1 MISTQPLFTAI
12 KNECG
17 SLFST
22 EAHSD
27 PQVLGYIGSAIR
39 YIANYRDFPFLK
51 KQITVTVISPDT
63 AVTTAYKVKTHT
75 VYFGTIEKIPLPIDE
90 YFIPNTTPSYVG
102 SWDDV
107 FYAKEIGT
115 YSLIATVIPAVPTTD
130 TDLIDLPDYLSD
142 VIMTIAMSYAYKS
155 SRMYPESEN
164 QLKIGNA
171 ILDTAANRASNTYP
185 KNAPVMPHSNPQ

>member
-27 PQVLGYIGSAIR
+27 PQILGYIGSAIR

-90 YFIPNTTPSYVG
+90 YFMPNTTPSYVG

-107 FYAKEIGT
+107 FYAKRDWNILT
-115 YSLIATVIPAVPTTD
+115 YCNSNSSSSYYRYWFNRFTW
-130 TDLIDLPDYLSD
+130 LPERCYYD
-142 VIMTIAMSYAYKS
+142 
-155 SRMYPESEN
+155 
-164 QLKIGNA
+164 
-171 ILDTAANRASNTYP
+171 NRYELRL
-185 KNAPVMPHSNPQ
+185 

>member
-27 PQVLGYIGSAIR
+27 SQVLGYIGSAIR

-51 KQITVTVISPDT
+51 KQITVNVITPDT
-63 AVTTAYKVKTHT
+63 AVTTSFKVKTHT
-75 VYFGTIEKIPLPIDE
+75 VYFGSLEKIPLPIDE
-90 YFIPNTTPSYVG
+90 YFVPNTTNQYVG

-107 FYAKEIGT
+107 FYAKETGT
-115 YSLIATVIPAVPTTD
+115 YSVIATIIPAVPVTD
-130 TDLIDLPDYLSD
+130 TDSIDLPDYMSD
-142 VIMTIAMSYAYKS
+142 VLMTIAMSYAYKS
-155 SRMYPESEN
+155 VRMYPESEN

-171 ILDTAANRASNTYP
+171 ILETAANRTS
-185 KNAPVMPHSNPQ
+185 

>member
-27 PQVLGYIGSAIR
+27 SQVLGYIGSAIR

-51 KQITVTVISPDT
+51 KPITVTVIAPDT
-63 AVTTAYKVKTHT
+63 AVTTAFKVKTHT
-75 VYFGTIEKIPLPIDE
+75 VYFGSQEKIPLPIDE
-90 YFIPNTTPSYVG
+90 YFTPNTTTQYVG

-107 FYAKEIGT
+107 FYAKETGT
-115 YSLIATVIPAVPTTD
+115 YSVIATIIPAVPTTD
-130 TDLIDLPDYLSD
+130 TDSIDLPDYLSD

-155 SRMYPESEN
+155 VRMYPESEN

-171 ILDTAANRASNTYP
+171 ILETAANRTSGAYP
-185 KNAPVMPHSNPQ
+185 KNAPVMPYTNPQ